1 MRKSIIYTRSD
12 IMIKHILS
20 DGTVRDSMRGFL
32 VPITN
37 ETRIAYETMSDNINK
52 KKRRQN
58 KCVI

>member
-1 MRKSIIYTRSD
+1 
-12 IMIKHILS
+12 MIKHILS